1 MQNDGDGVLNSIA
14 ITNWVKCR
22 EIMTDFQ
29 TCTQL
34 EPFYARIFN
43 FIAIQLRT
51 MYAGL
56 DTSILKVQLFSS
68 LTKFCTKIFWKFTT
82 ILLLLNFKIF
92 LCSLDMQRCYR
103 SSVLTGP
110 DEDIPGVLINTQIW
124 RMKTLKNLD
133 SLFEYCNRIFQHL
146 YSCQRIKLI
155 TNIFSTN
162 VDSHIKHI

>member
-51 MYAGL
+51 MYARL
-56 DTSILKVQLFSS
+56 E
-68 LTKFCTKIFWKFTT
+68 
-82 ILLLLNFKIF
+82 
-92 LCSLDMQRCYR
+92 Y
-103 SSVLTGP
+103 
-110 DEDIPGVLINTQIW
+110 INTESPI
-124 RMKTLKNLD
+124 
-133 SLFEYCNRIFQHL
+133 IFF
-146 YSCQRIKLI
+146 
-155 TNIFSTN
+155 TN
-162 VDSHIKHI
+162 